1 MKVETSQ
8 IDASLFEENPL
19 KLDNVVSNK
28 EPTVVKKKLKPLA
41 QISKKKAFRSSTIPG
56 SIK

>member
-19 KLDNVVSNK
+19 MLDNVVSNE
-28 EPTVVKKKLKPLA
+28 EPTVVKRKLKPLA
-41 QISKKKAFRSSTIPG
+41 
-56 SIK
+56 

>member
-1 MKVETSQ
+1 MKVETSK

-19 KLDNVVSNK
+19 KVDNVVSNK
-28 EPTVVKKKLKPLA
+28 EPTVVKKKLKPLT
-41 QISKKKAFRSSTIPG
+41 QISKEKAFRSSTIPG